1 MQTPS
6 AFSRRRFLQT
16 ASALAAGPLILQ
28 STGYAASSRRLGPN
42 DKIVLGFVGM
52 GKLGTGSH
60 LNAFLKR
67 DDVQVVAVCD
77 VDTTR
82 RENAKKIATDHYAK
96 QAKGGTFAGVEG
108 YNDFRELV
116 ARKDI
121 DAVVIATPDHWHAL
135 IAVAAADAG
144 KDVYCEKPMAQS
156 ILEAR
161 SMVNAV
167 RRNKRVFQ
175 TGSQQRSSP
184 EFRVACELVR
194 NKVIGKLQRI
204 EVGVGGPGKPCD
216 LPEEAFEP
224 GLDWNFWLGPAP
236 MRGYNSVLSPRG
248 VHNHFPQWRAYWEY
262 GGGMVTDWGA
272 HHFDIAQ
279 WGLGTDES
287 GPLEIVPPADWQTA
301 QKGVKLYYPGRVEV
315 EHISENGVTFFGSEG
330 KVYVNRGKFSL
341 ELKGASKAKYLGKE
355 DKPSLNDQ
363 LAAVEKEFLANA
375 KVKLHPSGDHRG
387 NFLDCMRSRQKPIC
401 DVEIGARSV
410 SVCHLVNFAYRHGQK
425 LKWDAGKEQFLEG
438 TGSAKWLRN
447 EYRGPWRLA

>member
-96 QAKGGTFAGVEG
+96 QAKGGTFTGVEG

-175 TGSQQRSSP
+175 TGSQQRSDAK
-184 EFRVACELVR
+184 FRRACEYVR
-194 NKVIGKLQRI
+194 SGAIGQVRTIKVGLPSVNWIAN
-204 EVGVGGPGKPCD
+204 GKPPRVPD
-216 LPEEAFEP
+216 SAAPPE
-224 GLDWNFWLGPAP
+224 LDYDMWLGPAP
-236 MRGYNSVLSPRG
+236 LRPYNEYH
-248 VHNHFPQWRAYWEY
+248 VHYFFRFFWDYS
-262 GGGMVTDWGA
+262 GGQMTNWGA
-272 HHFDIAQ
+272 HHLDIAQ
-279 WGLGTDES
+279 WGLGQDES
-287 GPLEIVPPADWQTA
+287 GPVEIEGSAEYNPE
-301 QKGVKLYYPGRVEV
+301 KLYETPTKFDVRYKYADGTVLLCSSGTGKYRGGTLFE
-315 EHISENGVTFFGSEG
+315 GGKGSI
-330 KVYVNRGKFSL
+330 YVNRGAL
-341 ELKGASKAKYLGKE
+341 ESTPEEILEEPLGSKR
-355 DKPSLNDQ
+355 
-363 LAAVEKEFLANA
+363 
-375 KVKLHPSGDHRG
+375 VKLYESADHYR
-387 NFLDCMRSRQKPIC
+387 NWLDCIKTRQDPIC
-401 DVEIGARSV
+401 KVEIGHRSATM
-410 SVCHLVNFAYRHGQK
+410 CHLGNIAVRSGK
-425 LKWDAGKEQFLEG
+425 KVVWDPAKQQIVGDAEL
-438 TGSAKWLRN
+438 AKWASRP
-447 EYRGPWRLA
+447 YRAPWKLPAA